1 MIEISEDIHQDEVIL
16 RYLFSN
22 NLKKTGKLGE
32 FKETLNRELLKGQYI
47 FFDSRGEVSLQ
58 RNDYLSEEK
67 CREIG
72 ESNSLHLVG
81 YIRFFA
87 KEYFSLIDM
96 HRLEPGREE
105 FEANLIWSPL
115 DSESLNR
122 DDRPVYT
129 TDSGLPAHCGI
140 NYIKP
145 APLVNEEPNTAI
157 RMFSHKLFKICRLE
171 LVS

>member
-1 MIEISEDIHQDEVIL
+1 VIEIPEIINQEEVIL

-22 NLKKTGKLGE
+22 NLKKSNKLGE
-32 FKETLNRELLKGQYI
+32 FKETLNRDLLKGPYI

-58 RNDYLSEEK
+58 RKDYLSEEK
-67 CREIG
+67 CRETG
-72 ESNSLHLVG
+72 ESNSLDLVG
-81 YIRFFA
+81 YIKFFA
-87 KEYFSLIDM
+87 KEYFNLIDE

-105 FEANLIWSPL
+105 FEANLLWSPL
-115 DSESLNR
+115 DSEGLNR

-145 APLVNEEPNTAI
+145 APVVNEEPNTAI
-157 RMFSHKLFKICRLE
+157 RMFSHKLFKICTLE